1 VEVDEEK
8 RIRIYDFIA
17 YLVSSARGLLV
28 EPQMYGPF
36 RCLDAVS
43 RFIRLLEDLG
53 IGDAYLSE
61 LRKEIDEYKYLVLT
75 NEEKFREFVV
85 RLNVK
90 LAQKVR
96 NILNLQSP

>member
-1 VEVDEEK
+1 MELDEEK
-8 RIRIYDFIA
+8 RARIYDFIA

-43 RFIRLLEDLG
+43 RFIRLLDDLG
-53 IGDAYLSE
+53 IRDAYLSE
-61 LRKEIDEYKYLVLT
+61 LKKEIDECKYLVLT
-75 NEEKFREFVV
+75 DEEKFREFVV
-85 RLNVK
+85 LLNVK

-96 NILNLQSP
+96 GILSL